1 MRNIDRIAEADA
13 MIANFSRIPALAPI
27 DAAGRH

>member
-1 MRNIDRIAEADA
+1 MRNIDRIADA